1 MQTIEAVG
9 IVLKSMIP
17 ANIRQQN
24 RPVRIRL
31 NGQIM
36 VLASGKSLWKTE
48 GNAKSALRNHLRSC
62 FSTQEW
68 CALVKN
74 EPSVAKLSPYLQ
86 HSAFEDLMLSRI
98 LQQIQFEHL

>member
-1 MQTIEAVG
+1 MQLIEARD
-9 IVLKSMIP
+9 IVLKSMVP

-62 FSTQEW
+62 FSHQEW
-68 CALVKN
+68 NDLVKN
-74 EPSVAKLSPYLQ
+74 EPSVANLSPYLQ
-86 HSAFEDLMLSRI
+86 HSKFEDLLLKHI
-98 LQQIQFEHL
+98 LQQVQFEHL